1 MDVVFCKD
9 CKFRWTSDCW
19 CYYLDSYYVEDEG
32 YEYTDTWLL
41 ENENDYCSR
50 GERQ

>member
-9 CKFRWTSDCW
+9 CKFRWTSDCG
-19 CYYLDSYYVEDEG
+19 CYYSDSYYVEDEG